1 MTNRPKPAG
10 RPRGPLAGRPA
21 SLALAAVCAVGLALA
36 VVQGQ
41 AREPAQPGPPAA
53 PSSGDPA
60 CQSPTVREPC
70 HSVTVGGHTW
80 RYALL
85 RASAPTERTALVDIG
100 GPGEAVLSGRNGLGS
115 LQTAHPSLAK
125 RYNLLFVE
133 EPWVT
138 RTPPAGCQDAL
149 GAFYRAV
156 RGAQGSAA
164 ARGAAVAR
172 RCSVGAEP
180 RRWGFDPATFGSV
193 VTAIEQREGI
203 AVSGF
208 VGLSFAS
215 VRWSYLAA
223 RPLDW
228 SILLRPF
235 PLGATGRELLAAR
248 AAATAALTDAVATSR
263 PAPGAAAPRSDG
275 STRSLTVT
283 GFDRLSALVSLA
295 YLDQAEL
302 DRLGP
307 GVVSGSDRATIGEL
321 SDRLWLR
328 YGDDQISPAYL
339 AYLDEVCGAAGSW
352 PARLTRVRT
361 VGDVLAAA
369 HLPCRAVASRP
380 PPRPATGRLC
390 LVTSPADA
398 VTPETLARRS
408 FPASAAWVRSGDRSH
423 SSFDGLPAC
432 LERVRTLSP
441 IPSGR

>member
-1 MTNRPKPAG
+1 MTHRPKPAG

-21 SLALAAVCAVGLALA
+21 WLALAAVCALGLALA
-36 VVQGQ
+36 FAQGQ
-41 AREPAQPGPPAA
+41 AREPARPGPPAA
-53 PSSGDPA
+53 SSGDPA

-70 HSVTVGGHTW
+70 SSVTVGGRTW

-85 RASAPTERTALVDIG
+85 RAGAPTARTALVDIG
-100 GPGEAVLSGRNGLGS
+100 GPGEAVLSGRNGLGG
-115 LQTAHPSLAK
+115 LRAAHPSLAG

-138 RTPPAGCQDAL
+138 RAPPAGCQDAL

-156 RGAQGSAA
+156 RGAQGTAA

-180 RRWGFDPATFGSV
+180 RRWGFDPVTFGPV
-193 VTAIEQREGI
+193 VAAIERREGV

-228 SILLRPF
+228 SVLLRPF
-235 PLGATGRELLAAR
+235 PLGARGRELVAAR
-248 AAATAALTDAVATSR
+248 AQATAALTDAIASGR
-263 PAPGAAAPRSDG
+263 PAPGAAAASGGP
-275 STRSLTVT
+275 TRSLPVT
-283 GFDRLSALVSLA
+283 RFDRLSALIGLA
-295 YLDQAEL
+295 YLDRAEL
-302 DRLGP
+302 DRLAP

-321 SDRLWLR
+321 SDQLWLR
-328 YGDDQISPAYL
+328 YGEDHISPAYL
-339 AYLDEVCGAAGSW
+339 AYLDEVCAAAGSW
-352 PARLTRVRT
+352 PAPRSRVWT
-361 VGDVLAAA
+361 VADVLAAA

-380 PPRPATGRLC
+380 LSRSATGRLC

-398 VTPETLARRS
+398 VTPEALTRRS
-408 FPASAAWVRSGDRSH
+408 FPASVAWVRSADRSH
-423 SSFDGLPAC
+423 SSFDGLDAC
-432 LERVRTLSP
+432 LKRVGALTP
-441 IPSGR
+441 VPSTG

>member
-1 MTNRPKPAG
+1 MTHRPKPAG

-41 AREPAQPGPPAA
+41 AREPARPGPPA

-85 RASAPTERTALVDIG
+85 RASASTARTALVDLG

-156 RGAQGSAA
+156 RGAQGTAA

-193 VTAIEQREGI
+193 VAAIERREGI

-215 VRWSYLAA
+215 VRWSYLAG

-228 SILLRPF
+228 SVLLRPF
-235 PLGATGRELLAAR
+235 PLRASGRELVAAR
-248 AAATAALTDAVATSR
+248 AEATAALVDAVAR
-263 PAPGAAAPRSDG
+263 GRRAPRAAPASDG
-275 STRSLTVT
+275 STRSLAVT
-283 GFDRLSALVSLA
+283 GFDRRSALVGLA

-307 GVVSGSDRATIGEL
+307 GVVSGNDRATIGEL

-328 YGDDQISPAYL
+328 YGDEQISPAYL

-352 PARLTRVRT
+352 PARLSRVET
-361 VGDVLAAA
+361 VGDVLVAA
-369 HLPCRAVASRP
+369 HLPCHAVASRP
-380 PPRPATGRLC
+380 LPRPATGRLC

-398 VTPETLARRS
+398 VTPEALVRRS
-408 FPASAAWVRSGDRSH
+408 FPASVAWVRSAARSH

-432 LERVRTLSP
+432 LERVHALSP
-441 IPSGR
+441 IPSGG